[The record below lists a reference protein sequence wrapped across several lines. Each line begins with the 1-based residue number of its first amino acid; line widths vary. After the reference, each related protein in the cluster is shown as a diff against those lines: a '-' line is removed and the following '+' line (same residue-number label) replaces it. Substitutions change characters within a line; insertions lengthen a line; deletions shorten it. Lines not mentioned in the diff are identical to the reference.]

1 MSLFLKQDGGEEV
14 VAIFGENLLPV
25 EPSLSH
31 PWGQAV
37 NGPDNPDGAGGG
49 GGGGLGSK
57 VGHVAQKG
65 KTACLRAG
73 ATQAKHQLFLNY

>member
-37 NGPDNPDGAGGG
+37 NGPDIQMGQEAGVGVGVGWVGGG
-49 GGGGLGSK
+49 G
-57 VGHVAQKG
+57 VRWVMWPR
-65 KTACLRAG
+65 RAKLP
-73 ATQAKHQLFLNY
+73 A